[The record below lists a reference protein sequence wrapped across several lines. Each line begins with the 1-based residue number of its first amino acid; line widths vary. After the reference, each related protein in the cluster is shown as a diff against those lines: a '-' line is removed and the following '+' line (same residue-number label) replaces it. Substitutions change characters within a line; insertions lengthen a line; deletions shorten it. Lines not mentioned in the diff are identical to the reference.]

1 MEKSGC
7 FYFALEKNVKE
18 RTPEKG
24 GKTSEFKKGRKEIME
39 ETTKNVTENQQKEN
53 QQTQEEVEIRIA
65 ENKEKQP
72 TNEELMAQIAELKVV
87 NQKLQNKNNTLS
99 SENAEQK
106 KVIRANQ
113 TAEQREAD
121 ERAEALRLANEEKE
135 AAQQELNHMKAI
147 AAYKSIS
154 DEKTVENLIEAISES
169 DHASVALII
178 EREKEKAVKEAKAEW
193 QKSIPQPNFGT
204 GEYSSMSKKDIMA
217 IKDSAERQKAI
228 LANRQLFGF

>member
-1 MEKSGC
+1 
-7 FYFALEKNVKE
+7 
-18 RTPEKG
+18 
-24 GKTSEFKKGRKEIME
+24 ME
-39 ETTKNVTENQQKEN
+39 ENTKNVTENPQEAQQEVQQETN
-53 QQTQEEVEIRIA
+53 QNQGSGQ
-65 ENKEKQP
+65 ENKP
-72 TNEELMAQIAELKVV
+72 SVEELLARLAEKEAE
-87 NQKLQNKNNTLS
+87 NQKLQNKNNALS
-99 SENAEQK
+99 SENAKQK
-106 KVIRANQ
+106 QVIRASQ

-147 AAYKSIS
+147 AAYKSIP

>member
-1 MEKSGC
+1 
-7 FYFALEKNVKE
+7 
-18 RTPEKG
+18 
-24 GKTSEFKKGRKEIME
+24 ME
-39 ETTKNVTENQQKEN
+39 ENTKNVTENQQAAQQEVQQETNQNQESGREN
-53 QQTQEEVEIRIA
+53 RPSV
-65 ENKEKQP
+65 
-72 TNEELMAQIAELKVV
+72 EELLARLAEKEAE
-87 NQKLQNKNNTLS
+87 NQKLQNKNNALS
-99 SENAEQK
+99 SENAKQK
-106 KVIRANQ
+106 QVIRANQ

>member
-1 MEKSGC
+1 
-7 FYFALEKNVKE
+7 
-18 RTPEKG
+18 
-24 GKTSEFKKGRKEIME
+24 ME
-39 ETTKNVTENQQKEN
+39 ENTKNVAENQQEAQQEVQQETNQNQESGQEN
-53 QQTQEEVEIRIA
+53 RPSV
-65 ENKEKQP
+65 
-72 TNEELMAQIAELKVV
+72 EELLARLAEKEAE
-87 NQKLQNKNNTLS
+87 NQKLQNKNNALS
-99 SENAEQK
+99 SENAKQK
-106 KVIRANQ
+106 QVIRANQ

>member
-1 MEKSGC
+1 
-7 FYFALEKNVKE
+7 
-18 RTPEKG
+18 
-24 GKTSEFKKGRKEIME
+24 ME
-39 ETTKNVTENQQKEN
+39 ENTKNVTENQQEAQQEVQQETN
-53 QQTQEEVEIRIA
+53 QNQGSGQ
-65 ENKEKQP
+65 ENKP
-72 TNEELMAQIAELKVV
+72 SVEELLARLAEKEAE
-87 NQKLQNKNNTLS
+87 NQKLQNKNNALS
-99 SENAEQK
+99 SENAKQK
-106 KVIRANQ
+106 QVIRASQ

-204 GEYSSMSKKDIMA
+204 GEYSSMNKKDIMA

>member
-1 MEKSGC
+1 
-7 FYFALEKNVKE
+7 
-18 RTPEKG
+18 
-24 GKTSEFKKGRKEIME
+24 ME
-39 ETTKNVTENQQKEN
+39 ENTKNVAENQQETQQEVQQETNQNQESGQEN
-53 QQTQEEVEIRIA
+53 RPSV
-65 ENKEKQP
+65 
-72 TNEELMAQIAELKVV
+72 EELLARLAEKEAE
-87 NQKLQNKNNTLS
+87 NQKLQNKNNALS
-99 SENAEQK
+99 SENAKQK
-106 KVIRANQ
+106 QVIRANQ

>member
-1 MEKSGC
+1 
-7 FYFALEKNVKE
+7 
-18 RTPEKG
+18 
-24 GKTSEFKKGRKEIME
+24 ME
-39 ETTKNVTENQQKEN
+39 ETTKNVTENQQAEN

-72 TNEELMAQIAELKVV
+72 TNEELMAQIAELKVA

-106 KVIRANQ
+106 KVIRASQ

-147 AAYKSIS
+147 AAYKNIP
-154 DEKTVENLIEAISES
+154 DEKTVENLIAAISES
-169 DHASVALII
+169 DHASIALII

>member
-1 MEKSGC
+1 
-7 FYFALEKNVKE
+7 
-18 RTPEKG
+18 
-24 GKTSEFKKGRKEIME
+24 ME
-39 ETTKNVTENQQKEN
+39 ENTKNVTENPQEAQQEVQQETN
-53 QQTQEEVEIRIA
+53 QNQGSGQ
-65 ENKEKQP
+65 ENKP
-72 TNEELMAQIAELKVV
+72 SVEELLARLAEKEAE
-87 NQKLQNKNNTLS
+87 NQKLQNKNNALS
-99 SENAEQK
+99 SENAKQK
-106 KVIRANQ
+106 QVIRASQ

>member
-1 MEKSGC
+1 
-7 FYFALEKNVKE
+7 
-18 RTPEKG
+18 
-24 GKTSEFKKGRKEIME
+24 ME
-39 ETTKNVTENQQKEN
+39 ENTKNVTENQQAAQQEVQQETNQNQESGQEN
-53 QQTQEEVEIRIA
+53 RPSV
-65 ENKEKQP
+65 
-72 TNEELMAQIAELKVV
+72 EELLARLAEKEAE
-87 NQKLQNKNNTLS
+87 NQKLQNKNNALS
-99 SENAEQK
+99 SENAKQK
-106 KVIRANQ
+106 QVIRANQ

>member
-1 MEKSGC
+1 
-7 FYFALEKNVKE
+7 
-18 RTPEKG
+18 
-24 GKTSEFKKGRKEIME
+24 ME
-39 ETTKNVTENQQKEN
+39 ENTKNVAENQQEAQREVQQETNQNQESGQEN
-53 QQTQEEVEIRIA
+53 RPSV
-65 ENKEKQP
+65 
-72 TNEELMAQIAELKVV
+72 EELLARLAEKEAE
-87 NQKLQNKNNTLS
+87 NQKLQNKNNALS
-99 SENAEQK
+99 SENAKQK
-106 KVIRANQ
+106 QVIRANQ

>member
-1 MEKSGC
+1 
-7 FYFALEKNVKE
+7 
-18 RTPEKG
+18 
-24 GKTSEFKKGRKEIME
+24 ME
-39 ETTKNVTENQQKEN
+39 ETKNNVTENQQATQQEVQQETNQNQESGQEN
-53 QQTQEEVEIRIA
+53 RPSV
-65 ENKEKQP
+65 
-72 TNEELMAQIAELKVV
+72 EELLARLAEKEAE
-87 NQKLQNKNNTLS
+87 NQKLQNKNNALS
-99 SENAEQK
+99 SENAKQK
-106 KVIRANQ
+106 QVIRANQ

-169 DHASVALII
+169 DHASIALII

-193 QKSIPQPNFGT
+193 QKSIPQPQFGT

-217 IKDSAERQKAI
+217 IKDTAERQKAI
-228 LANRQLFGF
+228 LANRQMFGI

>member
-1 MEKSGC
+1 
-7 FYFALEKNVKE
+7 
-18 RTPEKG
+18 
-24 GKTSEFKKGRKEIME
+24 ME
-39 ETTKNVTENQQKEN
+39 ENTKNVAENQQEAQQEVQQETNQNQESGQEN
-53 QQTQEEVEIRIA
+53 RPSV
-65 ENKEKQP
+65 
-72 TNEELMAQIAELKVV
+72 EELLARLAEKEAE
-87 NQKLQNKNNTLS
+87 NQKLQNKNNALS
-99 SENAEQK
+99 SENAKQK
-106 KVIRANQ
+106 QVIRANQ

-228 LANRQLFGF
+228 LANRQLFGI